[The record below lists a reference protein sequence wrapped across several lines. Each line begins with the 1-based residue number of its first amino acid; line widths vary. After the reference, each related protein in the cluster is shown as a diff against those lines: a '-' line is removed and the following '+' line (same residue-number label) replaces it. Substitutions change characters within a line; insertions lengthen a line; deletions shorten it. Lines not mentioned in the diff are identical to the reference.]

1 MQKHIY
7 THQKDKETVKLIRR
21 KIGMTQAEIAHA
33 LGVSIRAIQ
42 SYEQGWRDTPT
53 HIMVQLL
60 VLVAAYRASTTK
72 RPACWDVRGCSTEG
86 QKKCPCHHTDGR
98 LCWLVSGR
106 VYAGKSQDICHDLSA
121 CMDCSV
127 IQQLLS

>member
-1 MQKHIY
+1 MQITKNAN
-7 THQKDKETVKLIRR
+7 QGEKETIKLIRR

-53 HIMVQLL
+53 HVLVQLL
-60 VLVAAYRASTTK
+60 VLVAAYRTSTTK
-72 RPACWDVRGCSTEG
+72 RQACWEVRGCCSES
-86 QKKCPCHHTDGR
+86 QKKCPCLHTDGH

-106 VYAGKSQDICHDLSA
+106 VYAGKSQDGCHNLSA